1 MNRRLNLK
9 PKSAIVK
16 TFRSEI
22 LDDRIVTAPSLA
34 QYLTE
39 LNEGTNDIV
48 QPVFNENWSRNNVT
62 LFDYDDINQA

>member
-22 LDDRIVTAPSLA
+22 LDDRIVVAPSLA

-39 LNEGTNDIV
+39 LNEGTNDII
-48 QPVFNENWSRNNVT
+48 QPVFDVNWSKENVS